1 MRNTVRGELRP
12 TVESLDETGPFGKL
26 RTDLSNHG
34 FHAAALRRAQGER
47 SSYKTGF
54 LGRWVARLVVC
65 RRGLQDFD
73 LVLDEREHLPDPLQ
87 VGVNIA
93 FALLVEDPLSIHED
107 FHDALAARGDCYSGV
122 RAEVAEKLVRH
133 PRGGSE
139 VLSTYAVSNLDL
151 DFAFHLR
158 SS

>member
-1 MRNTVRGELRP
+1 M
-12 TVESLDETGPFGKL
+12 ESDSSANS
-26 RTDLSNHG
+26 SNHG
-34 FHAAALRRAQGER
+34 FPAGALQRAQGEQ
-47 SSYKTGF
+47 SSYKTAF
-54 LGRWVARLVVC
+54 LGRWVAQLVVC

-73 LVLDEREHLPDPLQ
+73 LVLDEREHLSDPLQ

-133 PRGGSE
+133 PRGGTE